1 MSKMI
6 LSFLILFALAFVG
19 VKLFVAATGRE
30 KIQLIKSL
38 GYSMVITVVVMSI
51 IAGIVILF

>member
-1 MSKMI
+1 MIKMI
-6 LSFLILFALAFVG
+6 LSFLVLFALAFVG
-19 VKLFVAATGRE
+19 IKFFVAATGRE
-30 KIQLIKSL
+30 KIQLISSL

>member
-1 MSKMI
+1 MAKMI
-6 LSFLILFALAFVG
+6 LGFLILFALAFVG
-19 VKLFVAATGRE
+19 LKFVVAATGRE

-38 GYSMVITVVVMSI
+38 SYSMVITVVVMSI

>member
-1 MSKMI
+1 MFKMI
-6 LSFLILFALAFVG
+6 LSFFILFALAFVG
-19 VKLFVAATGRE
+19 LKFVVAASGRE

>member
-19 VKLFVAATGRE
+19 VKFFVAATGRE

-38 GYSMVITVVVMSI
+38 GCSMVITVVVMSI

>member
-6 LSFLILFALAFVG
+6 LGFLVLFALVFTAIQGFN
-19 VKLFVAATGRE
+19 AATGRE

-38 GYSMVITVVVMSI
+38 SYTMMISVLVLLIITS
-51 IAGIVILF
+51 IVILF

>member
-1 MSKMI
+1 MI
-6 LSFLILFALAFVG
+6 LSFLVLFALAFVG
-19 VKLFVAATGRE
+19 IKFFVAATGRE
-30 KIQLIKSL
+30 KIQLISSL